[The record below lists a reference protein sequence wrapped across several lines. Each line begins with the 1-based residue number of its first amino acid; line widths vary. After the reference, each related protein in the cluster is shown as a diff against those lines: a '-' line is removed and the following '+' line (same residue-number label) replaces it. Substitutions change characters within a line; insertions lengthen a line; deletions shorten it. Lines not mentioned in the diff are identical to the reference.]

1 MARTKR
7 IDRLRAAVW
16 ATLSKTASKEL
27 RRDDLKDGDQHAVN
41 VRVYGRVDDE
51 WFDEQVEATLFVG
64 HKVRRASSS
73 GPPAEDVVGFLLGHL
88 GRTKKREVVDG
99 MITQFKAFGKLEV
112 EPTLLE
118 LAEELLSKMRQ
129 EKTVQVRGP
138 LRVEKSAA

>member
-1 MARTKR
+1 MPRTKR

-16 ATLSKTASKEL
+16 ATLSKTSSKEL
-27 RRDDLKDGDQHAVN
+27 RRDDLKDGGKHDVN
-41 VRVYGRVDDE
+41 VRVYGQVDDE
-51 WFDEQVEATLFVG
+51 WFDEQIDATLYVG
-64 HKVRRASSS
+64 HKVRRASST
-73 GPPAEDVVGFLLGHL
+73 GPPMEDVVAFFLGHL

-99 MITQFKAFGKLEV
+99 MITQFRAFGKLEV
-112 EPTLLE
+112 EPTLIE